1 MEIASATYHI
11 STLLHLSPTV
21 EWWFIHQ
28 DLSSTPATRSS
39 GTMACFP
46 RRQTACSSCTTWR
59 YYELTNSVRPA
70 DKRWSWRN
78 AQRHSTEKDA
88 AGNAPVD
95 ALHHQELEAFSRAA
109 TWPTA
114 NSSRSFA
121 EGKSVRA
128 AAGQG
133 NLGENTVRRFF
144 NKIHEQIAEEIL
156 TSTKI
161 GGVGGVGTTI
171 WYQFIATQYLLHYS
185 VYNCTT

>member
-1 MEIASATYHI
+1 MEIASVTYHI

-21 EWWFIHQ
+21 EWWFIPQ

-95 ALHHQELEAFSRAA
+95 TLHHQELEAFSRAA

-114 NSSRSFA
+114 NSSRSCPPLL
-121 EGKSVRA
+121 R
-128 AAGQG
+128 G
-133 NLGENTVRRFF
+133 NPWKLPPDRGTSERIQCGVS
-144 NKIHEQIAEEIL
+144 
-156 TSTKI
+156 STKS
-161 GGVGGVGTTI
+161 TSRLQRR
-171 WYQFIATQYLLHYS
+171 YQPQRRS
-185 VYNCTT
+185 VVSEPSLK